1 MHLLHNA
8 LRHTQACIRVER
20 AVFESFANDYDKY
33 HMTIND
39 LAFNLAEPGL
49 SGLVKRILS
58 GLVKR
63 IVASTADP
71 LGASGPQSLDLKLVV
86 SNVDNLF
93 QLGIA

>member
-33 HMTIND
+33 LMTING
-39 LAFNLAEPGL
+39 LAFNLAEPG
-49 SGLVKRILS
+49 LS